1 MQKTQGKWTHL
12 VAMALVLLPA
22 WLQAQD
28 GAAVAGNACAMCH
41 QTVAG
46 AQGSSPSLFELAEQH
61 APFTTEQLQTL
72 LQKPQHAV
80 AKSLVQESELEALR
94 DYLNSLE

>member
-1 MQKTQGKWTHL
+1 MQQTQGKWTGFAA
-12 VAMALVLLPA
+12 VALLLLPT

-46 AQGSSPSLFELAEQH
+46 ATGSIPSLFELAEQR
-61 APFTTEQLQTL
+61 APFTSEQLQAL
-72 LQKPQHAV
+72 LQQPQHAV
-80 AKSLVQESELEALR
+80 AKSLVQASELEALR